1 MHWLVHGVECW
12 NKKEINGKTKAIDW
26 GKCIGMYWGVEC
38 WNKKEE
44 ITEKVKAVDWG
55 TCIGMYWMKEGH
67 GLAGHQ
73 MIGGGQRVLK
83 GLAGPDGLATWESN

>member
-1 MHWLVHGVECW
+1 MQQWRD
-12 NKKEINGKTKAIDW
+12 INRKLKAMDW

-55 TCIGMYWMKEGH
+55 TCIGIYLMKEGH
-67 GLAGHQ
+67 GH
-73 MIGGGQRVLK
+73 
-83 GLAGPDGLATWESN
+83 